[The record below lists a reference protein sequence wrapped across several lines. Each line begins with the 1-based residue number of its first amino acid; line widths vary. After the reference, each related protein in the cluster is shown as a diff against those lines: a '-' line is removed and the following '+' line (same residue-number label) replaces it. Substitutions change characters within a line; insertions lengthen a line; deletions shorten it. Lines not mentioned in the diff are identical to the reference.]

1 MFVSGGN
8 RMQFRQLGNS
18 DLQVSVIGLGGNNF
32 GWWSDRETSAKVIHR
47 ALDLGVNFIDTADMY
62 DDGRSEDFIGSAL
75 KGVRQEV
82 ILATKFGAK
91 FRSDPSYGGASRSH
105 IMRAVDASLKRLQTD
120 YLDLYQIHTPD
131 PETPLDETLR
141 ALEELVQA
149 GKVRYIGCSNFPA
162 ALLEEALNTSKTLKL
177 AAFVSLQARYN
188 MLERD
193 VEKEAIPSCR
203 EHHINFIPWGPLAG
217 GFLTG
222 KYREDAAPPE
232 GGRLSKPMPL
242 YDYLL
247 KGANWGIIEGLRG
260 FAENHGHTMTE
271 LAIAWLL
278 ANDCIA
284 TVIPGAKV
292 AEQVDL
298 NVTAASWELS
308 AAEMAEIE
316 QILRPA

>member
-1 MFVSGGN
+1 M
-8 RMQFRQLGNS
+8 RLRQMGSS

-32 GWWSDRETSAKVIHR
+32 GWWSDRETSASVIHR
-47 ALDLGVNFIDTADMY
+47 ALDLGVNLIDTADMY

-75 KGVRQEV
+75 GGIRREV

-91 FRSDPSYGGASRSH
+91 FRSDPEYGGASRRH
-105 IMRAVDASLKRLQTD
+105 IMRAVEASLKRLQTD
-120 YLDLYQIHTPD
+120 YLDLYQLHHPV
-131 PETPLDETLR
+131 PETPIEETLA
-141 ALEELVQA
+141 ALEELVQS
-149 GKVRYIGCSNFPA
+149 GKVRYIGCSNFTAP
-162 ALLEEALNTSKTLKL
+162 LLEAALNTSKTLKS
-177 AAFVSLQARYN
+177 ASFISLQARYN

-193 VEKEAIPSCR
+193 VEKEVLPACR
-203 EHHINFIPWGPLAG
+203 RHNINFMPWGPLAG

-222 KYREDAAPPE
+222 KYRRDQAPPE

-247 KGANWGIIEGLRG
+247 KGANWQIIEGLRG
-260 FAENHGHTMTE
+260 FAGKNGRTMAE

-292 AEQVDL
+292 PQQVDL
-298 NVTAASWELS
+298 NVAAADWELT
-308 AAEMAEIE
+308 APEMAEVE
-316 QILRPA
+316 AILSPA